1 MRPPVYT
8 YVLAVGV
15 LVALVTGISMVLAAP
30 SSQPVFPDAFHG
42 TLTIAGSPAAANT
55 VVCGR
60 IDGVDKGCLTTTA
73 SGQYGGSGAGDAKL
87 VVGSDLADLN
97 KTISFFV
104 TPPGTVGGLATQTIV
119 FESGTIKELNLS
131 LTATPAAVATPG
143 TGTGPGTD
151 TDTDTDTVTDTGT
164 GPAPGPSTTTVIV
177 TGDPAE
183 ATVAAQVEASQ
194 EEVDLAIQGLG
205 SLLAD
210 IELLADDAPIVQ
222 IVFGDSPDDLN
233 PVLNVTLGS
242 PLPEFVTELAEAG
255 GLDPGGLGI
264 RLDGFTVTGL
274 EVNSFF
280 FGQDVPDMVL
290 GNLKVESTVG
300 GDKVATLTLSDT
312 VKIQGSPVLVLS
324 VEGDVALLIEQP
336 ILKAEIPTVTIQNA
350 AGGVTEATITIEA
363 PVNADSVKGGASFT
377 ATVVADP
384 ANLQNLEGFTL
395 VSGDTPLVGI
405 KIETTIETTGPITM
419 SLAINLSA
427 YNTMLANGKVPSI
440 RRITEVNGQLVETT
454 LTPTVTIVDGKAVF
468 TFTSPGFSSFI
479 LLSVDPESL
488 IPATPT
494 PTPAPTPL
502 PAPTPTPVPP
512 TPAPTLA
519 PTPTATPLPTATAI
533 PPTATPAPT
542 PVPTATTAPI
552 STPVPPETPAPVIDL
567 PGDGLSTLAIIGIA
581 VGVIALL
588 AAAGSLYLWRTG
600 RILRPQ
606 A

>member
-1 MRPPVYT
+1 M
-8 YVLAVGV
+8 
-15 LVALVTGISMVLAAP
+15 AP
-30 SSQPVFPDAFHG
+30 
-42 TLTIAGSPAAANT
+42 
-55 VVCGR
+55 
-60 IDGVDKGCLTTTA
+60 
-73 SGQYGGSGAGDAKL
+73 
-87 VVGSDLADLN
+87 
-97 KTISFFV
+97 
-104 TPPGTVGGLATQTIV
+104 
-119 FESGTIKELNLS
+119 
-131 LTATPAAVATPG
+131 
-143 TGTGPGTD
+143 
-151 TDTDTDTVTDTGT
+151 
-164 GPAPGPSTTTVIV
+164 
-177 TGDPAE
+177 
-183 ATVAAQVEASQ
+183 QVEASQ
-194 EEVDLAIQGLG
+194 EEVDLAVQGLA

-210 IELLADDAPIVQ
+210 IELLAEDAPIVQ

-233 PVLNVTLGS
+233 PVLNVALGS

-280 FGQDVPDMVL
+280 FGQAVPDMVL

-300 GDKVATLTLSDT
+300 GDKVATVTLSDT

-324 VEGDVALLIEQP
+324 VEGDVALVLEQP
-336 ILKAEIPTVTIQNA
+336 ELKAELPSVTLQNA
-350 AGGVTEATITIEA
+350 AGGVTEAKVTITA

-377 ATVVADP
+377 ATVVADA
-384 ANLQNLEGFTL
+384 ANLQDLEGFTL

-419 SLAINLSA
+419 SLEINLSA

-440 RRITEVNGQLVETT
+440 RRITEVNGVQVETT

-512 TPAPTLA
+512 TPAPT
-519 PTPTATPLPTATAI
+519 PTATPLPTATAI

-542 PVPTATTAPI
+542 PLPTATPAPI
-552 STPVPPETPAPVIDL
+552 STPVPPETPAPVIEL
-567 PGDGLSTLAIIGIA
+567 PGDGLSILAIIGIA

-588 AAAGSLYLWRTG
+588 AAAGFLYLWRSG
-600 RILRPQ
+600 RILRPG

>member
-1 MRPPVYT
+1 M
-8 YVLAVGV
+8 
-15 LVALVTGISMVLAAP
+15 
-30 SSQPVFPDAFHG
+30 
-42 TLTIAGSPAAANT
+42 
-55 VVCGR
+55 
-60 IDGVDKGCLTTTA
+60 
-73 SGQYGGSGAGDAKL
+73 
-87 VVGSDLADLN
+87 
-97 KTISFFV
+97 
-104 TPPGTVGGLATQTIV
+104 
-119 FESGTIKELNLS
+119 
-131 LTATPAAVATPG
+131 
-143 TGTGPGTD
+143 
-151 TDTDTDTVTDTGT
+151 
-164 GPAPGPSTTTVIV
+164 
-177 TGDPAE
+177 
-183 ATVAAQVEASQ
+183 AAQVEASQ

-280 FGQDVPDMVL
+280 FGQDVPDMEL

-324 VEGDVALLIEQP
+324 VEGDVALVIEQP
-336 ILKAEIPTVTIQNA
+336 TLKAEIPTVTIQNA
-350 AGGVTEATITIEA
+350 AGGVTEATITITA

-542 PVPTATTAPI
+542 PVPTATPAPI

-588 AAAGSLYLWRTG
+588 AAAGTLYLWRTG